1 MARDEHEK
9 KRGFFSKLKESLT
22 RTRDSL
28 SGRVDQLVA
37 AYEEL
42 DDDFYEELT
51 DILILAD
58 VGVKTST
65 MVVDRIKAEAREKK
79 IGDPKQVRQML
90 KDILVDMMKDTDL
103 RFPSP
108 TVLMVIGVNGVGK
121 TTTIG
126 KLATRFQYI
135 GRKVIIC
142 AGDTFRAAAAD
153 QLEVWAERA
162 GTMIVRQHEG
172 ADPAA
177 VLFDGIQASK
187 ARHADVL
194 IVDTAGRLHNK
205 AHLMEELKKMARVVG
220 REWPEAEFR
229 TLLVVDATTG
239 QNGVEQARVFKDV
252 AKLDGI
258 ILTKMDGTAKGGIAI
273 AIRQELGLPVR
284 YIGVGEGI
292 EDLQPFDAREFVEA
306 IF

>member
-1 MARDEHEK
+1 MGLFDK
-9 KRGFFSKLKESLT
+9 LKSKLG
-22 RTRDSL
+22 RTRANVGERMDE
-28 SGRVDQLVA
+28 LVET
-37 AYEEL
+37 YVEL
-42 DDDFYEELT
+42 NDDFYDELT
-51 DILILAD
+51 DILIMAD
-58 VGVKTST
+58 VGMKLSEE
-65 MVVDRIKAEAREKK
+65 VVGQLKEKCRAEK
-79 IGDPKQVRQML
+79 IGNPAKARDELKQ
-90 KDILVDMMKDTDL
+90 ILIDKMSAPPL
-103 RFPSP
+103 RLTSP
-108 TVLMVIGVNGVGK
+108 MVLLIIGVNGVGK

-126 KLATRFQYI
+126 KLAARMKTV
-135 GRKVIIC
+135 GRRVIIC

-153 QLEVWAERA
+153 QLTVWAERA
-162 GTMIVRQHEG
+162 GVPIIKQYEG

-177 VLFDGIQASK
+177 VVFDGVQTAK
-187 ARHADVL
+187 AKHADVL

-239 QNGVEQARVFKDV
+239 QNGVEQARIFKDV

-258 ILTKMDGTAKGGIAI
+258 ILTKMDGTAKGGIAV

-292 EDLQPFDAREFVEA
+292 EDLQPFDAREFIEA
-306 IF
+306 IFG